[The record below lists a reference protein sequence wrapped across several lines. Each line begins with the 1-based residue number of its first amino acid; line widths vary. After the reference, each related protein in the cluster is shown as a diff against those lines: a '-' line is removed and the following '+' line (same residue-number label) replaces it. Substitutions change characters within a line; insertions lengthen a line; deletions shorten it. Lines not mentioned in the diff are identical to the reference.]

1 MEFVQVVRSTPGQY
15 ISEKGALASLVGILK
30 NFERPYII
38 TGEKSYAAFLKHL
51 PQPLEGVPVLRY
63 DHTASYE
70 DMDRLAKLAADADVI
85 VAVGGGKLCDTAKGT
100 ADRLHCEV
108 VTVPTIVGTCA
119 PTTPVAAVYHP
130 NGVFNDVAY
139 FKRTPYACV
148 VDLDLLVESPKRY
161 FEGGIC
167 DTVAKWYEAESITR
181 HLTGALEANVE
192 LGLAAAKVTKDILL
206 RDTHAA
212 LATHAL
218 GVVNDTFKRVVDT
231 VFNVAAA
238 VGCFACEYGRMS
250 GAHAVHNAL
259 SQFTETHT
267 IEHGVKVAYGLLV
280 MLAAMGEEGE
290 TQKLIDYCKDNGF
303 IYSWQQLEVQE
314 DMATAVA
321 KVADF
326 SASEKETFKL
336 AVPGVTPEQVQA
348 AVYQVE
354 SLAQAK

>member
-51 PQPLEGVPVLRY
+51 PQALEGVPVLRY

-148 VDLDLLVESPKRY
+148 VDLDLLVESPRRY

-181 HLTGALEANVE
+181 HLTGALEE
-192 LGLAAAKVTKDILL
+192 I
-206 RDTHAA
+206 
-212 LATHAL
+212 
-218 GVVNDTFKRVVDT
+218 
-231 VFNVAAA
+231 
-238 VGCFACEYGRMS
+238 GR
-250 GAHAVHNAL
+250 AHV
-259 SQFTETHT
+259 
-267 IEHGVKVAYGLLV
+267 
-280 MLAAMGEEGE
+280 
-290 TQKLIDYCKDNGF
+290 
-303 IYSWQQLEVQE
+303 
-314 DMATAVA
+314 
-321 KVADF
+321 
-326 SASEKETFKL
+326 
-336 AVPGVTPEQVQA
+336 
-348 AVYQVE
+348 
-354 SLAQAK
+354 